1 LLAFYRKN
9 FVFVVKP
16 ILFYCFQ
23 KALIG
28 HNLLI
33 TLSKIHSNLLITL
46 ISLCQIQAKQ
56 TDYLTQVQRVVNM
69 ILEIELPLLGNVD
82 IANVRK

>member
-1 LLAFYRKN
+1 M
-9 FVFVVKP
+9 
-16 ILFYCFQ
+16 
-23 KALIG
+23 
-28 HNLLI
+28 
-33 TLSKIHSNLLITL
+33 
-46 ISLCQIQAKQ
+46 CQIQAKQ